1 MMINI
6 HAVFSYLKYVENLM
20 SIHNSYCKACG
31 EGILTQKNR
40 IREIPY
46 KDTIL
51 KVKEVLFECEECG
64 AQPSTTSLMRDHR
77 RAITAAK
84 KQYDELLSGQKI
96 RKIREDLGIDQAE
109 AHQLF
114 GGGPTAFSKYEN
126 NDVIQSE
133 SMDTLLR
140 LVHMSRLTFE
150 NLKHLRALQ
159 HKNKRANFKVVGN
172 TEYATI
178 DSNRE
183 SYQVGEIV
191 YMKPKS
197 LKQSSSS
204 VIQEKEI
211 SMRLTA

>member
-1 MMINI
+1 
-6 HAVFSYLKYVENLM
+6 M

-31 EGILTQKNR
+31 EGILTQQNR

-84 KQYDELLSGQKI
+84 KQYDELLSGQEI
-96 RKIREDLGIDQAE
+96 RKIREDLGIDQSE

-140 LVHMSRLTFE
+140 LVHMSKLTFE
-150 NLKHLRALQ
+150 NLKYLRVMQ
-159 HKNKRANFKVVGN
+159 HNNKRANFKVVGN
-172 TEYATI
+172 TEYVST
-178 DSNRE
+178 NGNKE
-183 SYQVGEIV
+183 SYSIGEIV
-191 YMKPKS
+191 YMKSRS
-197 LKQSSSS
+197 LKESSSS
-204 VIQEKEI
+204 LIQKKET

>member
-1 MMINI
+1 
-6 HAVFSYLKYVENLM
+6 M

-31 EGILTQKNR
+31 EGILTQQNR

-51 KVKEVLFECEECG
+51 NVKEVLFECEECG

-84 KQYDELLSGQKI
+84 KQYDELLSGHEI
-96 RKIREDLGIDQAE
+96 RKIREDLGIDQSE
-109 AHQLF
+109 AHRLF

-140 LVHMSRLTFE
+140 LVHMSKLTFE
-150 NLKHLRALQ
+150 NLKHLRVVQ
-159 HKNKRANFKVVGN
+159 HKNKRANFKIVGN
-172 TEYATI
+172 TDYANT
-178 DSNRE
+178 DANRALYE
-183 SYQVGEIV
+183 VGQIIH
-191 YMKPKS
+191 MKSKS

-204 VIQEKEI
+204 TIQEKEI

>member
-1 MMINI
+1 
-6 HAVFSYLKYVENLM
+6 M

-31 EGILTQKNR
+31 EGILTQQNR

-51 KVKEVLFECEECG
+51 NVKEVLFECEECG

-84 KQYDELLSGQKI
+84 KQYDELLSGQEI
-96 RKIREDLGIDQAE
+96 RKIREDLGIDQSE

-126 NDVIQSE
+126 NDVMQSE

-140 LVHMSRLTFE
+140 LVHMSKITFE
-150 NLKHLRALQ
+150 NLKHLRVLQ
-159 HKNKRANFKVVGN
+159 HKNKRANFKVIGN
-172 TEYATI
+172 TEYAST
-178 DSNRE
+178 DVNRE

-191 YMKPKS
+191 YMKSKS
-197 LKQSSSS
+197 LTQFSSSI
-204 VIQEKEI
+204 IQEKETF
-211 SMRLTA
+211 MRLTA

>member
-1 MMINI
+1 MQF
-6 HAVFSYLKYVENLM
+6 FSYLRYVENLM
-20 SIHNSYCKACG
+20 SIHNSYCKVCG
-31 EGILTQKNR
+31 EGILTQQNR

-51 KVKEVLFECEECG
+51 NVKEVLFECEECG

-84 KQYDELLSGQKI
+84 KQYDELLSGQEI
-96 RKIREDLGIDQAE
+96 RKIRDDLGIDQSE

-126 NDVIQSE
+126 NDVMQSE

-140 LVHMSRLTFE
+140 LVHMSKITFE
-150 NLKHLRALQ
+150 NLKHLRVLQ
-159 HKNKRANFKVVGN
+159 HKNKRANFKVIGN
-172 TEYATI
+172 TEYAST
-178 DSNRE
+178 DVNRE

-191 YMKPKS
+191 YMKSKS
-197 LKQSSSS
+197 LTQFSSSI
-204 VIQEKEI
+204 IQEKETF
-211 SMRLTA
+211 MRLTA

>member
-1 MMINI
+1 
-6 HAVFSYLKYVENLM
+6 M
-20 SIHNSYCKACG
+20 SNHNSCCKACG
-31 EGILTQKNR
+31 EGILTQQTR

-51 KVKEVLFECEECG
+51 KVKEVLWECEECG

-77 RAITAAK
+77 RAIVAAK
-84 KQYDELLSGQKI
+84 KQYDELLSGQEI
-96 RKIREDLGIDQAE
+96 RKIREDLGIDQSE

-140 LVHMSRLTFE
+140 LVHMSKLTFE
-150 NLKHLRALQ
+150 NLKHLRVLQ
-159 HKNKRANFKVVGN
+159 HKKKRANFKVVGN
-172 TEYATI
+172 SEYAAT
-178 DSNRE
+178 DANKE
-183 SYQVGEIV
+183 SYPVEKIL
-191 YMKPKS
+191 YMKSKT
-197 LKQSSSS
+197 LRQSSSS
-204 VIQEKEI
+204 IIQEKET

>member
-1 MMINI
+1 
-6 HAVFSYLKYVENLM
+6 M

-31 EGILTQKNR
+31 EGILTQQNR
-40 IREIPY
+40 IREISY

-84 KQYDELLSGQKI
+84 KQYDELLSGQEI
-96 RKIREDLGIDQAE
+96 RKIREDLGIDQSE

-140 LVHMSRLTFE
+140 LVHMSKLTFE

-159 HKNKRANFKVVGN
+159 YKNRKANFTVVGN
-172 TEYATI
+172 TEYTTTN
-178 DSNRE
+178 DNRE

-204 VIQEKEI
+204 TIQEKEI

>member
-1 MMINI
+1 
-6 HAVFSYLKYVENLM
+6 M

-31 EGILTQKNR
+31 EGILTQQNR

-84 KQYDELLSGQKI
+84 KQYDELLSGQEI
-96 RKIREDLGIDQAE
+96 RKIREDLGIDQSE
-109 AHQLF
+109 AHRLF

-140 LVHMSRLTFE
+140 LVHMSKLTFE
-150 NLKHLRALQ
+150 NLKHLRLVQ
-159 HKNKRANFKVVGN
+159 HKNKRANFKIVGN
-172 TEYATI
+172 TDYTNTDA
-178 DSNRE
+178 NRE
-183 SYQVGEIV
+183 LYEVGQIIH
-191 YMKPKS
+191 MKSKS

-204 VIQEKEI
+204 TIQEKEI
-211 SMRLTA
+211 SMRLRA

>member
-1 MMINI
+1 
-6 HAVFSYLKYVENLM
+6 M

-31 EGILTQKNR
+31 EGILTQQNR

-64 AQPSTTSLMRDHR
+64 AQPSTTSLMRDYR

-84 KQYDELLSGQKI
+84 KQYDELLSGQEI
-96 RKIREDLGIDQAE
+96 RKIREDLGIDQSE
-109 AHQLF
+109 AHRLF

-140 LVHMSRLTFE
+140 LVHMSKLTFE
-150 NLKHLRALQ
+150 NLKHLRVVQ
-159 HKNKRANFKVVGN
+159 HKNKRANFKIVGN
-172 TEYATI
+172 TDYANT
-178 DSNRE
+178 DANRE
-183 SYQVGEIV
+183 LYEVGQIIH
-191 YMKPKS
+191 MKSKS

-204 VIQEKEI
+204 TIQEKEI

>member
-1 MMINI
+1 
-6 HAVFSYLKYVENLM
+6 M

-31 EGILTQKNR
+31 EGILTQQNR

-84 KQYDELLSGQKI
+84 KQYDELLSGQEI
-96 RKIREDLGIDQAE
+96 RKIRDDLGIDQSE

-140 LVHMSRLTFE
+140 LVHMSKITFE
-150 NLKHLRALQ
+150 NLKHLRVLQ
-159 HKNKRANFKVVGN
+159 HKNKRANFKVIGN
-172 TEYATI
+172 TEYAST
-178 DSNRE
+178 DVNRE

-191 YMKPKS
+191 YMKSKS
-197 LKQSSSS
+197 LTQFSSSI
-204 VIQEKEI
+204 IQEKETF
-211 SMRLTA
+211 MRLTA

>member
-1 MMINI
+1 
-6 HAVFSYLKYVENLM
+6 M
-20 SIHNSYCKACG
+20 SIHNSYCKVCG
-31 EGILTQKNR
+31 EGILTQQNR

-51 KVKEVLFECEECG
+51 NVKEVLFECEECG

-84 KQYDELLSGQKI
+84 KQYDELLSGQEI
-96 RKIREDLGIDQAE
+96 RKIRDDLGIDQSE

-126 NDVIQSE
+126 NDVMQSE

-140 LVHMSRLTFE
+140 LVHMSKITFE
-150 NLKHLRALQ
+150 NLKHLRVLQ
-159 HKNKRANFKVVGN
+159 HKNKRANFKVIGN
-172 TEYATI
+172 TEYAST
-178 DSNRE
+178 DVNRE

-191 YMKPKS
+191 YMKSKS
-197 LKQSSSS
+197 LTQFSSSI
-204 VIQEKEI
+204 IQEKETF
-211 SMRLTA
+211 MRLTA

>member
-1 MMINI
+1 
-6 HAVFSYLKYVENLM
+6 M
-20 SIHNSYCKACG
+20 STHNSYCKVCG
-31 EGILTQKNR
+31 EGILTQQNR

-51 KVKEVLFECEECG
+51 NVKEVLFECEECG

-84 KQYDELLSGQKI
+84 KQYDELLSGQEI
-96 RKIREDLGIDQAE
+96 RKIREDLGIDQSE

-140 LVHMSRLTFE
+140 LVHMSKLTFE
-150 NLKHLRALQ
+150 NLKYLRFLQ
-159 HKNKRANFKVVGN
+159 QKNKRANFKVIGN
-172 TEYATI
+172 TEYAST
-178 DSNRE
+178 DENRE
-183 SYQVGEIV
+183 SYPVGEIV
-191 YMKPKS
+191 HMRSKS
-197 LKQSSSS
+197 LTQSSSS
-204 VIQEKEI
+204 IIQEKETF
-211 SMRLTA
+211 MRLTA

>member
-1 MMINI
+1 
-6 HAVFSYLKYVENLM
+6 M
-20 SIHNSYCKACG
+20 SIHNSYCKVCG
-31 EGILTQKNR
+31 EGILTQQNR

-51 KVKEVLFECEECG
+51 NVKEVLFECEECG

-84 KQYDELLSGQKI
+84 KQYDELLSGQEI
-96 RKIREDLGIDQAE
+96 RKIRDDLGIDQSE

-126 NDVIQSE
+126 NDVMQSE

-140 LVHMSRLTFE
+140 LVHMSKITFE
-150 NLKHLRALQ
+150 NLKHLRVVQ
-159 HKNKRANFKVVGN
+159 HKNKRANFKVIGN
-172 TEYATI
+172 TEYAST
-178 DSNRE
+178 DVNRE

-191 YMKPKS
+191 YMKSKS
-197 LKQSSSS
+197 LTQFSSSI
-204 VIQEKEI
+204 IQEKETF
-211 SMRLTA
+211 MRLTA